1 MSFYGIFIPSNNDN
15 DRENHNV
22 FTDKQEAFQLLKTH
36 KEARLKEFKTNE
48 EAVNFSKNGMAV
60 LPVNT
65 TMSSSPSTVHDKSPF
80 RGPKTQELVAF
91 RKSIEQGKL
100 DVVRETIWNNP
111 RYLIGSGDTPTILK
125 ESTRYNA
132 LHVAALAKNGKMCE
146 LILKTI
152 ADPLYIELV
161 HNNKHNGHI
170 CEEIAKILL
179 DLYLNMPEKGRN
191 ETPLHLAV
199 KFGCVEAVEVL
210 TSYAQCSYTANSDG
224 KYPKDIICFR
234 CQETTSK
241 EVINQ
246 IAELLE
252 ERFYVPVIRSVDN
265 SIPPIIGE
273 PFSPTNPPS
282 FVLDPLS
289 PEMQIQACAGP
300 MSKEK
305 AETFRKRWK
314 TPPRLGRP
322 ISPSRSPIA
331 NTPDRKNP
339 LVFPRK
345 LFSFNE
351 PSSNTT
357 SSVNNNFAVPDS
369 DDSHNNIHSNDNDA
383 ARTIDGNSN
392 NVTNG
397 NAHSYNSDLYSMY
410 RNKPLIDLNLS
421 NASSDCSDRAFDSP
435 MYAERHVKL
444 SDTEKGLEMIGR
456 EIARDQNIKWQE
468 YWSFLGDF
476 VDIGSSDGLNK
487 LENHLRKARDR
498 NAATRMANATPFST
512 PISTLCNR
520 LNNLEVNVVDREWD
534 KSRSKSFIKSVKKID
549 LPLLPPTV
557 PASFGSPYSCVEKSC
572 QVYSKRLAVSLI
584 YNLDS
589 VISVS
594 DVLQSEVKRLNSLIS
609 SYKDDTR
616 FHYVNFQATHSRFAG
631 LIVHYL
637 MSSACDL
644 GKFKTS
650 LAQILESTK
659 KVISEPNLFRKESL
673 FMNVQKIC
681 VINHLLR
688 VLDSDDLL
696 NGHLIPPEVMTTEQ
710 DFSELWQSECKCD
723 CEWSNEKVSRQQR
736 RGRPKFAGHNSFLL
750 DENDSQSP
758 ENSNKLDNGHQ
769 WRSSPDDSDDDD
781 DFFSDAENSDD
792 ENDIFYTPPS
802 SPSQL
807 IEDYEDESDQSIVPD
822 SYSTYLLGDEPT
834 KTDMHVLNA
843 LKTIEIDKLSYP
855 CILQWKSALQQH
867 SQEEI
872 ENFPSPCV
880 IVKGRQT
887 SDLSVRKLFQSPMK
901 FQLSPVKKTVSV
913 NLKRNIYYP
922 SPLTLVN

>member
-1 MSFYGIFIPSNNDN
+1 MSFYGIFIPINNDN
-15 DRENHNV
+15 DRENHYV

-60 LPVNT
+60 LPINT

-152 ADPLYIELV
+152 SDPLYIELV

-224 KYPKDIICFR
+224 KYPKD
-234 CQETTSK
+234 
-241 EVINQ
+241 
-246 IAELLE
+246 
-252 ERFYVPVIRSVDN
+252 
-265 SIPPIIGE
+265 
-273 PFSPTNPPS
+273 
-282 FVLDPLS
+282 
-289 PEMQIQACAGP
+289 
-300 MSKEK
+300 
-305 AETFRKRWK
+305 TFRKRWK

-331 NTPDRKNP
+331 STPDRKNP
-339 LVFPRK
+339 LIFPRK

-357 SSVNNNFAVPDS
+357 SSVNNNFAVPDTA
-369 DDSHNNIHSNDNDA
+369 DSHNNIHSNDNDA

-392 NVTNG
+392 N
-397 NAHSYNSDLYSMY
+397 
-410 RNKPLIDLNLS
+410 
-421 NASSDCSDRAFDSP
+421 
-435 MYAERHVKL
+435 
-444 SDTEKGLEMIGR
+444 
-456 EIARDQNIKWQE
+456 
-468 YWSFLGDF
+468 
-476 VDIGSSDGLNK
+476 
-487 LENHLRKARDR
+487 
-498 NAATRMANATPFST
+498 
-512 PISTLCNR
+512 
-520 LNNLEVNVVDREWD
+520 
-534 KSRSKSFIKSVKKID
+534 
-549 LPLLPPTV
+549 
-557 PASFGSPYSCVEKSC
+557 
-572 QVYSKRLAVSLI
+572 
-584 YNLDS
+584 
-589 VISVS
+589 
-594 DVLQSEVKRLNSLIS
+594 
-609 SYKDDTR
+609 
-616 FHYVNFQATHSRFAG
+616 
-631 LIVHYL
+631 
-637 MSSACDL
+637 
-644 GKFKTS
+644 
-650 LAQILESTK
+650 
-659 KVISEPNLFRKESL
+659 
-673 FMNVQKIC
+673 
-681 VINHLLR
+681 
-688 VLDSDDLL
+688 
-696 NGHLIPPEVMTTEQ
+696 
-710 DFSELWQSECKCD
+710 
-723 CEWSNEKVSRQQR
+723 
-736 RGRPKFAGHNSFLL
+736 GHNSFLL
-750 DENDSQSP
+750 DENDSQTQ

-807 IEDYEDESDQSIVPD
+807 IEDYDNESDQSIVPD

-843 LKTIEIDKLSYP
+843 IKTIEIDKLTYP
-855 CILQWKSALQQH
+855 CIHQWKSALQQH

-880 IVKGRQT
+880 VVKGRQT

-901 FQLSPVKKTVSV
+901 FQLSPVKKTVRFS
-913 NLKRNIYYP
+913 NFFKSKSLNFSSDYSP
-922 SPLTLVN
+922 DSDTSPLARMMVSPFECTSPSSPSSTDSGAWK